1 MGQSS
6 YRVNIL
12 EKHLQEKEGEKKI
25 KFFIKIT

>member
-12 EKHLQEKEGEKKI
+12 EKHLQVKEGEKKI